1 MLSTECGRPGVN
13 RKLCSSSHSETK
25 PPSGGSP
32 ALASTP
38 TSVIQATQGMLRIS
52 PPSLPRL
59 RSEVACST
67 EPVPRNSR
75 LLNRAW
81 LATWYRL
88 AVSASAAIG
97 FMS

>member
-1 MLSTECGRPGVN
+1 MFSSGLGRPGVN

-38 TSVIQATQGMLRIS
+38 TQREPGHPGHGADQAAELA
-52 PPSLPRL
+52 
-59 RSEVACST
+59 EVALAGGVQHA
-67 EPVPRNSR
+67 PVPRKSR
-75 LLNRAW
+75 LLKKAW
-81 LATWYRL
+81 LATWYSA

-97 FMS
+97 VMS